1 MLVLS
6 RRLNQ
11 KIVLPGLG
19 VTIAV
24 VAVRG
29 NAVRLG
35 IQAPP
40 QVPLAREEV
49 LAHVHDPA
57 PQARLVS

>member
-6 RRLNQ
+6 RRLNE

-29 NAVRLG
+29 HAVRLG

-40 QVPLAREEV
+40 QVPVAREEV
-49 LAHVHDPA
+49 RDHARDPA
-57 PQARLVS
+57 PQARWVC